1 MYPSLI
7 GRPSNHRSQRAML
20 RAFLVLILAG
30 GIALTATVACLA
42 ALFLAFAWN
51 QVILLLFAVAML
63 GVVFITVILAVRG
76 LEEPQPWEQRISNS

>member
-1 MYPSLI
+1 
-7 GRPSNHRSQRAML
+7 ML
-20 RAFLVLILAG
+20 RAVLVLILAG
-30 GIALTATVACLA
+30 SIALTATVACLG

-76 LEEPQPWEQRISNS
+76 LEEPQPWEQRISNN